1 MNTPHPR
8 FSETNVIKHK
18 IELKPKQEPNQD
30 STQNPIEDGPIA
42 NTHSQY

>member
-18 IELKPKQEPNQD
+18 IELKPKQDPNQD

-42 NTHSQY
+42 ITHSQY